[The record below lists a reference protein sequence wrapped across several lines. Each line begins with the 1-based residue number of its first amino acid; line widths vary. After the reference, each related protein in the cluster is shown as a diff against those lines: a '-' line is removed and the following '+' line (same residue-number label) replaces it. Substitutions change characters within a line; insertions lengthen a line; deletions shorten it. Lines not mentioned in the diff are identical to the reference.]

1 MRARWALFTVSLL
14 ACSGATEAAPKH
26 TTPKAAP
33 ILQADVLPEW
43 GREAKQA
50 ANGTLHKPTKVEVR
64 GIQGTLHNFDV
75 RMAME
80 KKAREFASCH
90 EPRASRV
97 PPLSGTIEF
106 AIQVKST
113 GEVTQVELNSSD
125 VGDRQLERCFM
136 DVIRAAQFPKPNGGD
151 AKVNYTMLLGPAR
164 KGREPEQWDPD
175 RVRRISSKQSAD
187 VTEKCELPRGGA
199 YTVTAYVNA
208 QGRIMAAGVTSH
220 APTEA
225 EQFDCIAESLRR
237 WSMPRPSKKKFAKVT
252 FPLRAART

>member
-1 MRARWALFTVSLL
+1 VRACWALFTVSLL
-14 ACSGATEAAPKH
+14 ACSSATEAAPKR
-26 TTPKAAP
+26 TVPKTAP
-33 ILQADVLPEW
+33 IIQADALPEW

-64 GIQGTLHNFDV
+64 GIEGTLHNFDV
-75 RMAME
+75 RTTME
-80 KKAREFASCH
+80 QKSREFAKCH

-113 GEVTQVELNSSD
+113 GEVMQVDLNSSD
-125 VGDRQLERCFM
+125 LGDRQLERCFV
-136 DVIRAAQFPKPNGGD
+136 DVIRAATFPRPNGGD

-164 KGREPEQWDPD
+164 KGREPEQWDAD
-175 RVRRISSKQSAD
+175 RVRRISSKHGAD
-187 VTEKCELPRGGA
+187 IIEKCELPRGGA

-208 QGRIMAAGVTSH
+208 QGRILAAGVTSR
-220 APTEA
+220 APTES

-237 WSMPRPSKKKFAKVT
+237 WPMPRPSKKKFAKVT
-252 FPLRAART
+252 FPLKAART